1 MRKSSKG
8 VVLTV
13 VAFNNKERRYWG
25 GILWSTTTLDASC
38 ALTKREGIVF
48 ISSVG
53 SFVLISSA
61 LKKETFFSTNRFCQI
76 NIIVS
81 SPSNDTYLY
90 QHSEQQLVH
99 VFARASVSARMII
112 SIAPAAVS
120 SWNRSN
126 YSRRRS
132 RASRLLCSSS
142 FTSNGG
148 DDDDDNDGG
157 KDNNVKGLSAIKR
170 TNTKIDEDAV
180 LSNIGDST
188 SQKRKADEFAQMLN
202 AAKKYSESKKMGVET
217 PSVQGGGDSKK
228 LTAEERIAQARG
240 YATKKKEEMT
250 SKKNKDASEEEEK
263 PSSSRPQKSVN
274 VQIISKDTSYNPF
287 DEDESVVGMDDIE
300 TGVNYKPKVST
311 WGVFPRPKDISKEY
325 GGGRTL
331 KKDEKGQNI
340 IESKE
345 ETEARKIR
353 VAKKLEKYRTTNALN
368 MTKEE
373 EEKVR
378 EALAEANEFL
388 RVGSV
393 TKGIAVLEPFE
404 KDINA
409 RSELGGQVI
418 FCYAMCLD
426 NAQRRDEALKQYK
439 RVLGNQYGLVSKQAE
454 RMLWG
459 MTTASKKMKADLF
472 DYESDRRKF
481 TEDALEKW
489 VNPKWRSREED
500 DEEAKKL
507 NEQAIIFVFGL
518 VVLPLI
524 SFIAYLNI

>member
-1 MRKSSKG
+1 MN
-8 VVLTV
+8 
-13 VAFNNKERRYWG
+13 AFVGASR
-25 GILWSTTTLDASC
+25 TTTTSAGAFLP
-38 ALTKREGIVF
+38 LLLLP
-48 ISSVG
+48 SSV
-53 SFVLISSA
+53 SSSRRGGGPN
-61 LKKETFFSTNRFCQI
+61 KKATRAIRFL
-76 NIIVS
+76 VRS
-81 SPSNDTYLY
+81 SSNDDDET
-90 QHSEQQLVH
+90 
-99 VFARASVSARMII
+99 
-112 SIAPAAVS
+112 
-120 SWNRSN
+120 
-126 YSRRRS
+126 
-132 RASRLLCSSS
+132 
-142 FTSNGG
+142 
-148 DDDDDNDGG
+148 DDDDNAKIEEEEEDIVQ
-157 KDNNVKGLSAIKR
+157 VKGLSVIKR
-170 TNTKIDEDAV
+170 TKTGNIDDSAV
-180 LSNIGDST
+180 LSNIGKDSK
-188 SQKRKADEFAQMLN
+188 SQKKKEDEFAAMLN
-202 AAKKYSESKKMGVET
+202 AAQKYNESKKMGANK
-217 PSVQGGGDSKK
+217 PSVIGGNSKK

-240 YATKKKEEMT
+240 YAVTKKKKKEE
-250 SKKNKDASEEEEK
+250 EEEK
-263 PSSSRPQKSVN
+263 EEEKEETDERKQQKTVN

-287 DEDESVVGMDDIE
+287 DEDESIVGMDDID

-331 KKDEKGQNI
+331 KKDENGRNI

-353 VAKKLEKYRTTNALN
+353 VAKKLEKYRTSNALN
-368 MTKEE
+368 MSKEE

-393 TKGIAVLEPFE
+393 MKGIAALEPFQQE
-404 KDINA
+404 INA
-409 RSELGGQVI
+409 RSELGGKVI

-426 NAQRRDEALKQYK
+426 NAQRREEALKQYK
-439 RVLGNQYGLVSKQAE
+439 RVLGNQYGMVSKQAE

-472 DYESDRRKF
+472 DYESDRRKY

-518 VVLPLI
+518 VFLPLM
-524 SFIAYLNI
+524 SFVAYLNI

>member
-1 MRKSSKG
+1 MVDSHA
-8 VVLTV
+8 VV
-13 VAFNNKERRYWG
+13 ERVLLPVGFVRARYWG
-25 GILWSTTTLDASC
+25 EICGANNLTFR
-38 ALTKREGIVF
+38 ALAGRECIVF
-48 ISSVG
+48 IHQLVRSYSFSSE
-53 SFVLISSA
+53 
-61 LKKETFFSTNRFCQI
+61 LKKETVFFEQQ
-76 NIIVS
+76 VS
-81 SPSNDTYLY
+81 NNTYLY

-99 VFARASVSARMII
+99 VFARTSVSARMII

-120 SWNRSN
+120 SWCRSN
-126 YSRRRS
+126 SRRRS

-142 FTSNGG
+142 FTPNGDG
-148 DDDDDNDGG
+148 DDDDDNGG
-157 KDNNVKGLSAIKR
+157 KDNDVVKGLSAIKR
-170 TNTKIDEDAV
+170 TNTNVDEDAI
-180 LSNIGDST
+180 LSNIADSA

-240 YATKKKEEMT
+240 YATKKKEEM
-250 SKKNKDASEEEEK
+250 SSSKNKDASEEEEK

-507 NEQAIIFVFGL
+507 NEQAIMFVFGL

>member
-1 MRKSSKG
+1 MRLFIQGKD
-8 VVLTV
+8 
-13 VAFNNKERRYWG
+13 FIRRKD
-25 GILWSTTTLDASC
+25 TQ
-38 ALTKREGIVF
+38 TKRRIRSRGTKSECIIVF
-48 ISSVG
+48 IFQSVRSR
-53 SFVLISSA
+53 SFPERIEKGNDCL
-61 LKKETFFSTNRFCQI
+61 FFSSNRCYI
-76 NIIVS
+76 NIVS
-81 SPSNDTYLY
+81 SPSNTTHTYLFTIALNN
-90 QHSEQQLVH
+90 SLVH
-99 VFARASVSARMII
+99 VFETRTSVSARRMSI
-112 SIAPAAVS
+112 SIAPNAASSS
-120 SWNRSN
+120 SWCRSN
-126 YSRRRS
+126 SRRRS

-142 FTSNGG
+142 FTSNRGG
-148 DDDDDNDGG
+148 GDDDDDDDNDGG

-170 TNTKIDEDAV
+170 TNTNVDEDAV

-240 YATKKKEEMT
+240 YATKKKEEM
-250 SKKNKDASEEEEK
+250 SSSKNKDASEEEEK

-500 DEEAKKL
+500 VEEAKKL
-507 NEQAIIFVFGL
+507 NEQAIMFVFGL

>member
-1 MRKSSKG
+1 MVDSHA
-8 VVLTV
+8 VV
-13 VAFNNKERRYWG
+13 ERVLLPVGFVRARYWG
-25 GILWSTTTLDASC
+25 EICGANNLTFR
-38 ALTKREGIVF
+38 ALAGRECIVF
-48 ISSVG
+48 IHQLVRSYSFSSE
-53 SFVLISSA
+53 
-61 LKKETFFSTNRFCQI
+61 LKKETVFFEQQ
-76 NIIVS
+76 VS
-81 SPSNDTYLY
+81 NNTYLY

-99 VFARASVSARMII
+99 VFARTSVSARMII

-120 SWNRSN
+120 SWCRSN
-126 YSRRRS
+126 SRRRS

-142 FTSNGG
+142 FTPNGDG
-148 DDDDDNDGG
+148 DDDDDNGG
-157 KDNNVKGLSAIKR
+157 KDNDVVKGLSAIKR
-170 TNTKIDEDAV
+170 TNTNVDEDAI
-180 LSNIGDST
+180 LSNIADSA

-240 YATKKKEEMT
+240 YATKKKEEM
-250 SKKNKDASEEEEK
+250 SSSKNKDASEEEEK

-500 DEEAKKL
+500 VEEAKKL
-507 NEQAIIFVFGL
+507 NEQAIMFVFGL

>member
-1 MRKSSKG
+1 M
-8 VVLTV
+8 
-13 VAFNNKERRYWG
+13 
-25 GILWSTTTLDASC
+25 ST
-38 ALTKREGIVF
+38 
-48 ISSVG
+48 
-53 SFVLISSA
+53 
-61 LKKETFFSTNRFCQI
+61 
-76 NIIVS
+76 
-81 SPSNDTYLY
+81 
-90 QHSEQQLVH
+90 
-99 VFARASVSARMII
+99 
-112 SIAPAAVS
+112 SIAPASSSS
-120 SWNRSN
+120 SWCRSN
-126 YSRRRS
+126 SRRRS
-132 RASRLLCSSS
+132 RASRLLCSCSC
-142 FTSNGG
+142 TSNGDG
-148 DDDDDNDGG
+148 DDDADNDGG

-170 TNTKIDEDAV
+170 TNTNIDEDAV

-240 YATKKKEEMT
+240 YATKKKEEM
-250 SKKNKDASEEEEK
+250 SSSKNKDASEEEEK

-507 NEQAIIFVFGL
+507 NEQAIMFVFGL

>member
-1 MRKSSKG
+1 MNAF
-8 VVLTV
+8 V
-13 VAFNNKERRYWG
+13 VASR
-25 GILWSTTTLDASC
+25 TTAT
-38 ALTKREGIVF
+38 
-48 ISSVG
+48 
-53 SFVLISSA
+53 SA
-61 LKKETFFSTNRFCQI
+61 AT
-76 NIIVS
+76 
-81 SPSNDTYLY
+81 
-90 QHSEQQLVH
+90 
-99 VFARASVSARMII
+99 
-112 SIAPAAVS
+112 
-120 SWNRSN
+120 
-126 YSRRRS
+126 
-132 RASRLLCSSS
+132 CSSS
-142 FTSNGG
+142 SSSSSSRGPKKKARANRFLVRSSSSSN
-148 DDDDDNDGG
+148 DDVDAKEDDMI
-157 KDNNVKGLSAIKR
+157 VKGLSAIKQ
-170 TNTKIDEDAV
+170 TNTENIDSSAV
-180 LSNIGDST
+180 LSNIGDSK
-188 SQKRKADEFAQMLN
+188 SQKRKEDEFAAMLN
-202 AAKKYSESKKMGVET
+202 AAQKYNESKKMGVEQ
-217 PSVQGGGDSKK
+217 PNVRGGDSKK

-240 YATKKKEEMT
+240 YATTKKKKKEEEEG
-250 SKKNKDASEEEEK
+250 KEDASAVASKMEEAEEET
-263 PSSSRPQKSVN
+263 SSDERKQKTVN

-287 DEDESVVGMDDIE
+287 DEDESIVGMDDID

-353 VAKKLEKYRTTNALN
+353 VAKKLEKYRTSNALN
-368 MTKEE
+368 MSKEE

-393 TKGIAVLEPFE
+393 MKGIAALEPFQQE
-404 KDINA
+404 INA

-426 NAQRRDEALKQYK
+426 NAQRREEALKQYK
-439 RVLGNQYGLVSKQAE
+439 RVLGNQYGMVSKQAE

-472 DYESDRRKF
+472 DYESDRRKY

-507 NEQAIIFVFGL
+507 NEQAIMFVFGL
-518 VVLPLI
+518 VVLPLM
-524 SFIAYLNI
+524 SFVAYLNI

>member
-1 MRKSSKG
+1 MNN
-8 VVLTV
+8 
-13 VAFNNKERRYWG
+13 AFFVG
-25 GILWSTTTLDASC
+25 GASARTTTTTSAGAFL
-38 ALTKREGIVF
+38 LLP
-48 ISSVG
+48 SSV
-53 SFVLISSA
+53 SSSRRGGGGPR
-61 LKKETFFSTNRFCQI
+61 KKATRAIRFL
-76 NIIVS
+76 VRSS
-81 SPSNDTYLY
+81 SPSNDETD
-90 QHSEQQLVH
+90 E
-99 VFARASVSARMII
+99 
-112 SIAPAAVS
+112 
-120 SWNRSN
+120 
-126 YSRRRS
+126 
-132 RASRLLCSSS
+132 
-142 FTSNGG
+142 T
-148 DDDDDNDGG
+148 DDDNAKIEEDVVQ
-157 KDNNVKGLSAIKR
+157 VKGLSVIKR
-170 TNTKIDEDAV
+170 TKTENIDSSAV
-180 LSNIGDST
+180 LSNIGKDSK
-188 SQKRKADEFAQMLN
+188 SQKKKEDEFAAMLN
-202 AAKKYSESKKMGVET
+202 AAQKYNESKKMGAEQ
-217 PSVQGGGDSKK
+217 PSVVTSGKGDSKK

-240 YATKKKEEMT
+240 YAVTKKKKKEE
-250 SKKNKDASEEEEK
+250 EEEK
-263 PSSSRPQKSVN
+263 EETRSDVERKQKTVN

-287 DEDESVVGMDDIE
+287 DEDESIVGMDDID

-331 KKDEKGQNI
+331 KKDEKGRNI

-353 VAKKLEKYRTTNALN
+353 VAKKLEKYRTSNALN
-368 MTKEE
+368 MSKEE

-393 TKGIAVLEPFE
+393 MKGIAALEPFQQE
-404 KDINA
+404 INA
-409 RSELGGQVI
+409 RSELGGKVI

-426 NAQRRDEALKQYK
+426 NAQRREEALKQYK
-439 RVLGNQYGLVSKQAE
+439 RVLGNQYGMVSKQAE

-472 DYESDRRKF
+472 DYESDRRKY

-518 VVLPLI
+518 VFLPLM
-524 SFIAYLNI
+524 SFVAYLNI

>member
-1 MRKSSKG
+1 MM
-8 VVLTV
+8 
-13 VAFNNKERRYWG
+13 
-25 GILWSTTTLDASC
+25 IL
-38 ALTKREGIVF
+38 
-48 ISSVG
+48 
-53 SFVLISSA
+53 
-61 LKKETFFSTNRFCQI
+61 
-76 NIIVS
+76 
-81 SPSNDTYLY
+81 
-90 QHSEQQLVH
+90 
-99 VFARASVSARMII
+99 
-112 SIAPAAVS
+112 IAPAPNALSSS

-126 YSRRRS
+126 LRRRS

-142 FTSNGG
+142 FTPNGDG
-148 DDDDDNDGG
+148 DDDNNA
-157 KDNNVKGLSAIKR
+157 KTNVKGLSAIKR
-170 TNTKIDEDAV
+170 TNTKIDEDAL
-180 LSNIGDST
+180 LSNIADT
-188 SQKRKADEFAQMLN
+188 QSQKRKADEFAQMLN

-217 PSVQGGGDSKK
+217 PSVASGGDSKK

-240 YATKKKEEMT
+240 YATKKKEEM
-250 SKKNKDASEEEEK
+250 SSPNKDASEEEEK

-378 EALAEANEFL
+378 EAFAEANEFL

-507 NEQAIIFVFGL
+507 NEQAIMFVFGL

>member
-1 MRKSSKG
+1 
-8 VVLTV
+8 VVDSHAV
-13 VAFNNKERRYWG
+13 VERVLLPVGFVRARYWG
-25 GILWSTTTLDASC
+25 EICGANNLTFR
-38 ALTKREGIVF
+38 ALAGRECIVF
-48 ISSVG
+48 IHQLVRSYSFSSE
-53 SFVLISSA
+53 
-61 LKKETFFSTNRFCQI
+61 LKKETVFFEQQ
-76 NIIVS
+76 VS
-81 SPSNDTYLY
+81 NNTYLY

-99 VFARASVSARMII
+99 VFARTSVSARMII

-120 SWNRSN
+120 SWCRSN
-126 YSRRRS
+126 SRRRS

-142 FTSNGG
+142 FTPNGDG
-148 DDDDDNDGG
+148 DDDDDNGG
-157 KDNNVKGLSAIKR
+157 KDNDVVKGLSAIKR
-170 TNTKIDEDAV
+170 TNTNVDEDAI
-180 LSNIGDST
+180 LSNIADSA

-240 YATKKKEEMT
+240 YATKKKEEM
-250 SKKNKDASEEEEK
+250 SSSKNKDASEEEEK

-507 NEQAIIFVFGL
+507 NEQAIMFVFGL
-518 VVLPLI
+518 VGLPLI

>member
-1 MRKSSKG
+1 VGFVR
-8 VVLTV
+8 
-13 VAFNNKERRYWG
+13 ARYWG
-25 GILWSTTTLDASC
+25 EICGANNLTFR
-38 ALTKREGIVF
+38 ALAGRECIVF
-48 ISSVG
+48 IHQLVRSYSFSSE
-53 SFVLISSA
+53 
-61 LKKETFFSTNRFCQI
+61 LKKETVFFEQQ
-76 NIIVS
+76 VS
-81 SPSNDTYLY
+81 NNTYLY

-99 VFARASVSARMII
+99 VFARTSVSARMII

-120 SWNRSN
+120 SWCRSN
-126 YSRRRS
+126 SRRRS

-142 FTSNGG
+142 FTPNGDG
-148 DDDDDNDGG
+148 DDDDDNGG
-157 KDNNVKGLSAIKR
+157 KDNDVVKGLSAIKR
-170 TNTKIDEDAV
+170 TNTNVDEDAI
-180 LSNIGDST
+180 LSNIADSA

-240 YATKKKEEMT
+240 YATKKKEEM
-250 SKKNKDASEEEEK
+250 SSPNKDASEEEEK

-507 NEQAIIFVFGL
+507 NEQAIMFVFGL

>member
-1 MRKSSKG
+1 MNAF
-8 VVLTV
+8 V
-13 VAFNNKERRYWG
+13 VASR
-25 GILWSTTTLDASC
+25 TTAT
-38 ALTKREGIVF
+38 
-48 ISSVG
+48 
-53 SFVLISSA
+53 SA
-61 LKKETFFSTNRFCQI
+61 AT
-76 NIIVS
+76 
-81 SPSNDTYLY
+81 
-90 QHSEQQLVH
+90 
-99 VFARASVSARMII
+99 
-112 SIAPAAVS
+112 
-120 SWNRSN
+120 
-126 YSRRRS
+126 
-132 RASRLLCSSS
+132 CSSS
-142 FTSNGG
+142 SSSSSSRGPKKKARANRFLVRSSSSSN
-148 DDDDDNDGG
+148 DDVDAKEDDMI
-157 KDNNVKGLSAIKR
+157 VKGLSAIKQ
-170 TNTKIDEDAV
+170 TNTENIDSSAV
-180 LSNIGDST
+180 LSNIGDSK
-188 SQKRKADEFAQMLN
+188 SQKRKEDEFAAMLN
-202 AAKKYSESKKMGVET
+202 AAQKYNESKKMGVEQ
-217 PSVQGGGDSKK
+217 PSVRGGDSKK

-240 YATKKKEEMT
+240 YATTKKKKKEEEEG
-250 SKKNKDASEEEEK
+250 KEGASAVAPKMEEAEEET
-263 PSSSRPQKSVN
+263 SSGERKQKTVN

-287 DEDESVVGMDDIE
+287 DEDESIVGMDDID

-353 VAKKLEKYRTTNALN
+353 VAKKLEKYRTSNALN
-368 MTKEE
+368 MSKEE

-393 TKGIAVLEPFE
+393 MKGIAALEPFQQE
-404 KDINA
+404 INA

-426 NAQRRDEALKQYK
+426 NAQRREEALKQYK
-439 RVLGNQYGLVSKQAE
+439 RVLGNQYGMVSKQAE

-472 DYESDRRKF
+472 DYESDRRKY

-507 NEQAIIFVFGL
+507 NEQAIMFVFGL
-518 VVLPLI
+518 VVLPLM
-524 SFIAYLNI
+524 SFVAYLNI